1 MNCLKI
7 EIVSY
12 NSNSL
17 RFFTKKILSVL
28 NTVNLSIV
36 SLPNKKKIFSVL
48 KSPFINKKAIEQF
61 SIKKN
66 KKLLIVKQVQKK
78 DLKKVLDQVPLK
90 NIAIKI
96 RKIV

>member
-12 NSNSL
+12 NSNIL
-17 RFFTKKILSVL
+17 RILTKKILSVL

-36 SLPNKKKIFSVL
+36 SLPNKKKFFSVL

>member
-12 NSNSL
+12 NTNIL
-17 RFFTKKILSVL
+17 RILTKKILSVL

-36 SLPNKKKIFSVL
+36 SLPNKKKFFSVL

>member
-12 NSNSL
+12 NPNIL
-17 RFFTKKILSVL
+17 RILTKKILSVL

-36 SLPNKKKIFSVL
+36 SLPNKKKLFSVL

-66 KKLLIVKQVQKK
+66 KKLLIVKQAQKK

-96 RKIV
+96 KKIV

>member
-12 NSNSL
+12 DPNIL
-17 RFFTKKILSVL
+17 RILSKKILSVL

-36 SLPNKKKIFSVL
+36 SLPNKKKLFSVL

-66 KKLLIVKQVQKK
+66 KKLLIVKQAQKK